1 MLEQY
6 KPAVK
11 QGVIMTL
18 VGLLIFFIT
27 YAIDP
32 LFLAKPKG
40 WIILIVVN
48 LLALPIYFLIIGAK
62 ACKPNFE
69 YYTFGKAFSAAF
81 FTGLVAA
88 VLTLV
93 FNVVF
98 INIIDPTWEGEM
110 ADEVLNSTEA
120 FMEKMGAPQE
130 AIDKA
135 MDDAR
140 SESATKAKGF
150 IGQLQ
155 STGSGLVWYAIIA
168 LIVGL
173 VQRDKEPKLQ
183 SELNE
188 IGK

>member
-69 YYTFGKAFSAAF
+69 YYTFGKAFSA
-81 FTGLVAA
+81 
-88 VLTLV
+88 
-93 FNVVF
+93 
-98 INIIDPTWEGEM
+98 
-110 ADEVLNSTEA
+110 
-120 FMEKMGAPQE
+120 
-130 AIDKA
+130 
-135 MDDAR
+135 
-140 SESATKAKGF
+140 TKAKGF